1 MIKFPVLHTSQKFKS
16 DLESYPILNR
26 ISIASIEMLARNLIF
41 RPRLA
46 PVSLRVTLFRSMSNK
61 FGEFT
66 PGPPKLPKEQ
76 QEEFEA
82 LQKLA
87 NSQAAIDEY
96 NRQIEETGAADSDI
110 LGNMS
115 KTDVG
120 MQTQYLKTIPEFE
133 GEVNPV
139 TGEIGGPK
147 QDPLRHND
155 WSFNGRV
162 TDF

>member
-1 MIKFPVLHTSQKFKS
+1 M
-16 DLESYPILNR
+16 
-26 ISIASIEMLARNLIF
+26 
-41 RPRLA
+41 
-46 PVSLRVTLFRSMSNK
+46 RSFGGK

-76 QEEFEA
+76 QEEFEK

-87 NSQAAIDEY
+87 NSQSAIDEY
-96 NRQIEETGAADSDI
+96 NKQIEETGAADSDFSASAQPDI
-110 LGNMS
+110 NLQ
-115 KTDVG
+115 
-120 MQTQYLKTIPEFE
+120 MQFLKTIPEFE
-133 GEVNPV
+133 GNVNPK

-155 WSFNGRV
+155 WAFNGRV

>member
-1 MIKFPVLHTSQKFKS
+1 MF
-16 DLESYPILNR
+16 
-26 ISIASIEMLARNLIF
+26 ARQLLS
-41 RPRLA
+41 RPRVA
-46 PVSLRVTLFRSMSNK
+46 FVRSISGK
-61 FGEFT
+61 FGERVA
-66 PGPPKLPKEQ
+66 GPPKLPKEQ

-96 NRQIEETGAADSDI
+96 NRQIEETGAADSDV
-110 LGNMS
+110 LANVS

-120 MQTQYLKTIPEFE
+120 MQAQYFKTIPEFE
-133 GEVNPV
+133 GEVNPE
-139 TGEIGGPK
+139 TGEVGGPK